1 MNDGAKYE
9 GEFKRGVKDG
19 RGKYTFIDGSV
30 YDG

>member
-19 RGKYTFIDGSV
+19 RGKYIDGSV